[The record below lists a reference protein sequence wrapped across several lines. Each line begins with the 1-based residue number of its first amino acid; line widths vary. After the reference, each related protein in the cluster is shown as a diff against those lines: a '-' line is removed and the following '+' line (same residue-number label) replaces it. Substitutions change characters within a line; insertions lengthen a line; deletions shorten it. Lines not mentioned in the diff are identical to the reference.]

1 MKIFSKLT
9 KVQQFQII
17 FFLRVIKNQKQ
28 PSRSIL
34 RKKCSE
40 NIKQIY
46 LRTPMPKC
54 DFNKVLV
61 LVHWCFGIGALLS
74 VCCIFSEHFLKNTF
88 GRLLLNIIF
97 RQYLFCEC
105 IRRKETWHVFFAVK
119 KDKIQPQK
127 FLVLEAVTRGVLC
140 KKVFLEISQE
150 STCARVAFLNKVEA
164 QRPATFLRKR
174 ILRRCFPVNFVK
186 FLRTSFCIEHTSG
199 GYFCIVLN
207 AKCLTFN

>member
-17 FFLRVIKNQKQ
+17 FFLRVKKNQKQ
-28 PSRSIL
+28 PSRGIL

-40 NIKQIY
+40 NIQQIY
-46 LRTPMPKC
+46 RRTPMPKC
-54 DFNKVLV
+54 DFNKVLG
-61 LVHWCFGIGALLS
+61 LVHWCSTVSLLH
-74 VCCIFSEHFLKNTF
+74 IFRTHFPKNTF

-127 FLVLEAVTRGVLC
+127 FLQFQKQSPEVFYAKSVLRNFTGKHLC
-140 KKVFLEISQE
+140 QSRLF
-150 STCARVAFLNKVEA
+150 
-164 QRPATFLRKR
+164 
-174 ILRRCFPVNFVK
+174 
-186 FLRTSFCIEHTSG
+186 
-199 GYFCIVLN
+199 
-207 AKCLTFN
+207 

>member
-17 FFLRVIKNQKQ
+17 FFLRLKKNQKQ
-28 PSRSIL
+28 PSRGIL
-34 RKKCSE
+34 RKRCSE
-40 NIKQIY
+40 NIQQIY
-46 LRTPMPKC
+46 RRTPMPKC
-54 DFNKVLV
+54 DFNKVLG

-74 VCCIFSEHFLKNTF
+74 VCCIFSEHIFLRTPF

-127 FLVLEAVTRGVLC
+127 FLQFQKQSPEVFYAKSVLRNFTGKHLC
-140 KKVFLEISQE
+140 QSRLF
-150 STCARVAFLNKVEA
+150 
-164 QRPATFLRKR
+164 
-174 ILRRCFPVNFVK
+174 
-186 FLRTSFCIEHTSG
+186 
-199 GYFCIVLN
+199 
-207 AKCLTFN
+207 